1 MSSRLQNF
9 MHLQNSLL
17 PTQRNFQGP
26 SLLENLTSQNIHQD
40 LCPPPKKAHTYCI
53 GTKWHRVCLYK
64 ARGSFLTVFFLI
76 SLDIIGWIRASDC
89 TFLSVFL
96 YIHNSPFTCMR
107 FCWWFWSQFSIYSPF
122 LLLFLPLLFSQ
133 YPFMVPTIFTLSLIF
148 HTIHSFTL
156 FVVFKLFMHVPHYS
170 RLFPRYVIL
179 HNNTIIPTSSFI
191 AETSLLFWFCI
202 LLLPN
207 HFHPSFRLIC
217 FNYSYSF
224 LFPPSYSFSN
234 PPHDPFSLFSLF
246 LFCSRQTPASNKI
259 TITVLGLPTS

>member
-1 MSSRLQNF
+1 MVGSG
-9 MHLQNSLL
+9 L
-17 PTQRNFQGP
+17 PIALSYLFFFTYIIHHSHVCVSAGD
-26 SLLENLTSQNIHQD
+26 SDLNL
-40 LCPPPKKAHTYCI
+40 
-53 GTKWHRVCLYK
+53 
-64 ARGSFLTVFFLI
+64 VFI
-76 SLDIIGWIRASDC
+76 
-89 TFLSVFL
+89 
-96 YIHNSPFTCMR
+96 
-107 FCWWFWSQFSIYSPF
+107 
-122 LLLFLPLLFSQ
+122 LLFS
-133 YPFMVPTIFTLSLIF
+133 YYFSLYYF
-148 HTIHSFTL
+148 HSIHSWFLRYSHYLLFFTL

-259 TITVLGLPTS
+259 TITVLSLPTS